1 MKLKLNISD
10 QVLEDAVT
18 VDAKAYTEQVVQLV
32 DFIKG
37 LDIKA
42 ERLKA
47 KRGEEVYLLD
57 WEDIYRLVIEDKV
70 VHVKTAKQDF
80 TTAYR
85 LYQVKEILPAD
96 FLQIS
101 QSEIINLKQLD
112 HLQMT
117 PNGLVKLILKNGEI
131 TYSSRRY
138 LKSIKE
144 ALNL

>member
-1 MKLKLNISD
+1 MKLTLNISD

-18 VDAKAYTEQVVQLV
+18 VDAKTYTEQVAQLV

-117 PNGLVKLILKNGEI
+117 PNGLVKLILKNGDV

-138 LKSIKE
+138 LRSIKE
-144 ALNL
+144 ALTL